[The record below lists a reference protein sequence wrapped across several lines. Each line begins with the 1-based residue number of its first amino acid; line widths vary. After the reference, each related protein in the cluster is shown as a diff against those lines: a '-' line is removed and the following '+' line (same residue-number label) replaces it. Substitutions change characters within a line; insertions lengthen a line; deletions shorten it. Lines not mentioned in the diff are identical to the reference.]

1 MRIVAFISFGLE
13 IILSIQTGKPFCDQ
27 DSELTELI
35 RSTPGKP
42 PAILSIYLTQR
53 ERDAKA
59 RNDVVASAARI
70 VVGAFA

>member
-1 MRIVAFISFGLE
+1 MIGDK
-13 IILSIQTGKPFCDQ
+13 TGSGGYGTTNDVGVLWP
-27 DSELTELI
+27 
-35 RSTPGKP
+35 PGKP
-42 PAILSIYLTQR
+42 PVILTIYLTQQ